1 MFGGTNT
8 RTCWCAAWF
17 VPDRACG
24 PAGHQ
29 TFKAGDFEGALSLF
43 EKHVKIAELIGDKQ
57 LQARAENKVSNAAY
71 WITQRWG
78 NRPNMS
84 VTKALSLSGVTSVEG
99 TTHMATRIC
108 SKSRRDTARAGT
120 T

>member
-1 MFGGTNT
+1 MFVGTNT
-8 RTCWCAAWF
+8 LTCWCAVWF
-17 VPDRACG
+17 VPERACG

-29 TFKAGDFEGALSLF
+29 TFKAGDYEGALTLF

-57 LQARAENKVSNAAY
+57 LQARAENKLSNAAY

-99 TTHMATRIC
+99 TTHIATRVH
-108 SKSRRDTARAGT
+108 SKPRRDTARAGIA
-120 T
+120 